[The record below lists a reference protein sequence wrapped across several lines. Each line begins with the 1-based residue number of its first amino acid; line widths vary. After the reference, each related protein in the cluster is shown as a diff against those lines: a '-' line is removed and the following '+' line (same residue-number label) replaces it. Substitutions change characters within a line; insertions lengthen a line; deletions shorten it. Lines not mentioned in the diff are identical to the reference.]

1 MISICWKR
9 KVKSQSAKSMPSM
22 LKLKSLY
29 QHSIITS
36 LKKAR
41 LARSLNPINVVE
53 ILKSSER
60 RFHNLLQKL
69 VDCRQITS
77 SLADKAR
84 QEFRKFKSN
93 IFRKN
98 EAIFWNFNID
108 KNRLDEFY
116 VENLKDSTQYESFC
130 YVVEIALTEFHGQAD
145 VERGFSE
152 KKS

>member
-1 MISICWKR
+1 
-9 KVKSQSAKSMPSM
+9 MPSM

-29 QHSIITS
+29 PHSIIRS

-77 SLADKAR
+77 SLADKAK
-84 QEFRKFKSN
+84 QEFKKFKSN

-98 EAIFWNFNID
+98 EAIF
-108 KNRLDEFY
+108 
-116 VENLKDSTQYESFC
+116 
-130 YVVEIALTEFHGQAD
+130 
-145 VERGFSE
+145 
-152 KKS
+152 